1 MKTHKQKKSYK
12 PVNLS
17 DQKSQ
22 ATAQKSP
29 KCKFMW

>member
-17 DQKSQ
+17 DKKSQ
-22 ATAQKSP
+22 ATVQKSL
-29 KCKFMW
+29 KCKFM

>member
-17 DQKSQ
+17 DKKSQ
-22 ATAQKSP
+22 ASDKKSQN
-29 KCKFMW
+29 CWLMW